1 MRKEFGLNIV
11 DEALLEEIRRHPQIP
26 ATVRC
31 EEIEL
36 SLETLS

>member
-1 MRKEFGLNIV
+1 MRKEFVLNIV
-11 DEALLEEIRRHPQIP
+11 GKALLEEIRGHLQIP
-26 ATVRC
+26 ATVGC